1 MDNKWIKISIGFNA
15 VLILVIGFMLIFSKP
30 TDVNEYKAEISRL
43 ETLNE
48 LILIDNERLINDTKE
63 SEDRV
68 KNLDLLLSAEITKS
82 KIYQDE
88 FRRIEKSRETVR
100 DGVRALPHDSVS
112 VELTK
117 YLGRRNTKR

>member
-1 MDNKWIKISIGFNA
+1 MENKWIKISIGFNA
-15 VLILVIGFMLIFSKP
+15 LLILVIGFMLIFSKP

-68 KNLDLLLSAEITKS
+68 KNLELLLSAEITKS
-82 KIYQDE
+82 KIYKDE

-117 YLGRRNTKR
+117 YLGRRNTQR